1 MECFSACPTWL
12 VRRRRSP
19 ALAESLSGRSPAFR
33 NLCLENIQ
41 GQKILRKHSSAKIS
55 VTGWLAVQAAREGLL
70 RVESHSH
77 RVCAAFQAH

>member
-12 VRRRRSP
+12 VRHRRSL

-33 NLCLENIQ
+33 HLCLENIQ
-41 GQKILRKHSSAKIS
+41 GQKILRKLSSAKIL